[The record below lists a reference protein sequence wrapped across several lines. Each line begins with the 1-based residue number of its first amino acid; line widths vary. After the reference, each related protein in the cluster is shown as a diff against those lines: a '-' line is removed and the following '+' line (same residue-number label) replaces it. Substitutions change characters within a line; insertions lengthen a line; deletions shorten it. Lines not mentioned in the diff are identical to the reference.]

1 MNSSEAEKQEGAIT
15 LQINYFAIDEIN
27 ISEKTLVRFEK

>member
-15 LQINYFAIDEIN
+15 LQIKYFA
-27 ISEKTLVRFEK
+27 KKKLKYPKKR